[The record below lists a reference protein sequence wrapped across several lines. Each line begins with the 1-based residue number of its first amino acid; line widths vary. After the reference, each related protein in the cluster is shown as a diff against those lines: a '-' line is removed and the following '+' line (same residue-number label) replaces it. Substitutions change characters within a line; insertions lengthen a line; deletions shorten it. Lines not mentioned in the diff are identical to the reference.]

1 MCRKFLFTLF
11 IVILL
16 IIGCGQKTTKVKVT
30 FWHAM
35 GGNVEKVL
43 KAMVVD
49 YESTHKNIRI
59 KLIGMADYNTLAQK
73 LMSAAAVNAPPTI
86 AQMYENWT
94 TQLLQNNYLE
104 PLEGYIKG
112 PNGLNKEQMADI
124 WPVLIENNT
133 WDFKIITFP
142 FNKSVPVYYYNVELL
157 NKVGITTFP
166 KTWAEFR
173 EACFKLA
180 KLKNKE
186 GIPITP
192 TAGGTDIW
200 VFASMLYQRGGKLF
214 DEDRG
219 EPLFNSRVA
228 AEVLQYQI
236 DLIYKDKVQG
246 KRTGADLLDEFLAGR
261 LAMTPFSCA
270 RRALMKGVESFKI
283 GMAPLP
289 IWDKPAS
296 IIYGTNI
303 GMFKS
308 ATQAEKDAAWE
319 FIKWFTNP
327 ENQIRWSLGT
337 YYVPIQKSSLNDARL
352 REQID
357 QTPGLRE
364 AYNQL
369 ESAVFEPRGEAWFE
383 GRKILIEDGL
393 EPATLGKTSA
403 KEALNFAAKKLLERA
418 KNNRSI
424 SNGVIL
430 IVIDLFQ

>member
-1 MCRKFLFTLF
+1 MCREFLSTLF
-11 IVILL
+11 IIIAL
-16 IIGCGQKTTKVKVT
+16 IIGCGQKTTKVDVT

-35 GGNVEKVL
+35 GGNVEKIL
-43 KAMVVD
+43 KSMAAD
-49 YESTHKNIRI
+49 FESTHKNIRI
-59 KLIGMADYNTLAQK
+59 KLVGMADYNTLAQK

-94 TQLLQNNYLE
+94 TQLLRNDYLE
-104 PLEGYIKG
+104 PLESYVKG
-112 PNGLNKEQMADI
+112 SKGLTPNEFNDI
-124 WPVLIENNT
+124 WPVLIQNNT
-133 WDFKIITFP
+133 WDGKIITFP
-142 FNKSVPVYYYNVELL
+142 FNKSVPVYYYNTELFQ
-157 NKVGITTFP
+157 KVGIKEFP
-166 KTWAEFR
+166 KTWDEFR
-173 EACFKLA
+173 EVCFKF
-180 KLKNKE
+180 KNLKDKDGNL
-186 GIPITP
+186 IAP

-200 VFASMLYQRGGKLF
+200 VFASMLYQKGGKLF
-214 DEDRG
+214 DEGRG
-219 EPLFNSRVA
+219 EPFFNSSQA
-228 AEVLQYQI
+228 IQVLQFQLG
-236 DLIYKDKVQG
+236 LIYKDKVQSS
-246 KRTGADLLDEFLAGR
+246 RTGADLLDEFLAGR

-303 GMFKS
+303 GMFK
-308 ATQAEKDAAWE
+308 AAKQIEKAVAWE

-337 YYVPIQKSSLNDARL
+337 YYVPIQKSSLNVTRL

-357 QTPGLRE
+357 QTSGLRE

-393 EPATLGKTSA
+393 EPATLGKASA
-403 KEALNFAAKKLLERA
+403 KEALDFAAKKLRA
-418 KNNRSI
+418 RSKK
-424 SNGVIL
+424 
-430 IVIDLFQ
+430 

>member
-1 MCRKFLFTLF
+1 MTRNNLFH
-11 IVILL
+11 ILAVSFL
-16 IIGCGQKTTKVKVT
+16 IISCQQKSTKVEIT

-43 KAMVVD
+43 KTMAAD

-59 KLIGMADYNTLAQK
+59 KLVGMADYNTLAQK
-73 LMSAAAVNAPPTI
+73 LMGAAAVNAPPTI

-94 TQLLQNNYLE
+94 TQLLKNNYLE
-104 PLEGYIKG
+104 PLDSYVKG
-112 PNGLNKEQMADI
+112 PKGLTKSEFDDI
-124 WPVLIENNT
+124 WPVLIQNNT
-133 WDFKIITFP
+133 WDEKIITLP
-142 FNKSVPVYYYNVELL
+142 FNKSVPVYYYNFELFK
-157 NKVGITTFP
+157 KVGIKDFP
-166 KTWAEFR
+166 KTWDEFR
-173 EACFKLA
+173 EVCFKLS

-186 GIPITP
+186 GIPIVP
-192 TAGGTDIW
+192 TAGGSDIW

-219 EPLFNSRVA
+219 EPFFNSSVA
-228 AEVLQYQI
+228 AGVLQFQL

-246 KRTGADLLDEFLAGR
+246 IRTGADLLDEFLAGR

-270 RRALMKGVESFKI
+270 RRSVMRGVESFKI

-303 GMFKS
+303 GMFKAGS
-308 ATQAEKDAAWE
+308 QTEKAAAWE
-319 FIKWFTNP
+319 FIKWFTSP

-337 YYVPIQKSSLNDARL
+337 YYVPIQKSSLNDPRL

-364 AYNQL
+364 AYAQL
-369 ESAVFEPRGEAWFE
+369 EFAVFEPRGEAWFE

-393 EPATLGKTSA
+393 EPATLGKFSA
-403 KEALNFAAKKLLERA
+403 KEALDFAANKLKERA
-418 KNNRSI
+418 KK
-424 SNGVIL
+424 
-430 IVIDLFQ
+430 

>member
-1 MCRKFLFTLF
+1 MTRNNLFH
-11 IVILL
+11 ILAVSFL
-16 IIGCGQKTTKVKVT
+16 IISCQQKSTKVEIT

-43 KAMVVD
+43 KTMAAD

-59 KLIGMADYNTLAQK
+59 KLVGMADYNTLAQK
-73 LMSAAAVNAPPTI
+73 LMGAAAVNAPPTI

-94 TQLLQNNYLE
+94 TQLFKNNYLE
-104 PLEGYIKG
+104 PLDSYVKG
-112 PNGLNKEQMADI
+112 PKGLTKSEFDDI
-124 WPVLIENNT
+124 WPVLIQNNT
-133 WDFKIITFP
+133 WDEKIITLP
-142 FNKSVPVYYYNVELL
+142 FNKSVPVYYYNFELFK
-157 NKVGITTFP
+157 KVGIKDFP
-166 KTWAEFR
+166 KTWDEFR
-173 EACFKLA
+173 EVCFKLS

-186 GIPITP
+186 GIPIVP
-192 TAGGTDIW
+192 TAGGSDIW
-200 VFASMLYQRGGKLF
+200 VFTSMLYQRGGKLF

-219 EPLFNSRVA
+219 EPFFNSPVA
-228 AEVLQYQI
+228 AGALQFQL

-246 KRTGADLLDEFLAGR
+246 IRTGADLLDEFLAGR

-270 RRALMKGVESFKI
+270 RRSVMRGVESFKI

-303 GMFKS
+303 GMFKAGS
-308 ATQAEKDAAWE
+308 QTEKAAAWE
-319 FIKWFTNP
+319 FIKWFTSP

-337 YYVPIQKSSLNDARL
+337 YYVPIQKSSLNDPRL

-364 AYNQL
+364 AYAQL
-369 ESAVFEPRGEAWFE
+369 EFAVFEPRGEAWFE

-393 EPATLGKTSA
+393 EPATLGKFSA
-403 KEALNFAAKKLLERA
+403 KEALDFAANKLKERA
-418 KNNRSI
+418 KK
-424 SNGVIL
+424 
-430 IVIDLFQ
+430 